1 MQDSSSSPCQS
12 AIPWLDGQS
21 LCCRDILDANLGV
34 RWDDIAGLKDA
45 KQVLQENC
53 VLPMLMPNFF
63 QGIRR
68 PVKVNIDSVASR
80 NTQGSYRD
88 GSSSVISQHASDPS
102 QPGIAT

>member
-80 NTQGSYRD
+80 TLRVATETAVHL
-88 GSSSVISQHASDPS
+88 SSVSMLQIHLSQA
-102 QPGIAT
+102 